1 MAMTWTW
8 SFIRFPSQGRQRRIH
23 RTPVKASRNI
33 LCSLLQPFEGL
44 DELRVVSGRARSPV
58 IESQQPLSDEQ
69 DIIVQIQA
77 SQPGILLGDQSV
89 VADRPSAIFWWAI
102 AGAGDCPRITF
113 TSCKGQ
119 HTFKANIVL
128 PEIAKVVCRTPTF

>member
-1 MAMTWTW
+1 M
-8 SFIRFPSQGRQRRIH
+8 
-23 RTPVKASRNI
+23 PVKASRN
-33 LCSLLQPFEGL
+33 SFFPLLQPFEGL

-69 DIIVQIQA
+69 DIILQIQA
-77 SQPGILLGDQSV
+77 SQPGILRGDQRV
-89 VADRPSAIFWWAI
+89 VAHRPSAIFWRAI
-102 AGAGDCPRITF
+102 AGAGDATRITF

-128 PEIAKVVCRTPTF
+128 PE